1 MKSGVLRAVTS
12 VASALTAVDVKDFA
26 GHEAGLQSV

>member
-12 VASALTAVDVKDFA
+12 VTSALAAVDVKELA